1 MVERRKSRR
10 KKEVNKITIEPIT
23 MAKSHPYKKINI
35 AFTNDISLCGFKII
49 SDTKYPVDSLMK
61 IDISLSGSQK
71 TINVTGRVRWVSDIA
86 NDTYE
91 NGIEITDIT
100 REDIGIFYQHLYK
113 YIDEK

>member
-10 KKEVNKITIEPIT
+10 KKEVNKVTLVPEPS
-23 MAKSHPYKKINI
+23 ANGLPNKKINL

-49 SDTKYPVDSLMK
+49 SDNKFPVDSLMK
-61 IDISLSGSQK
+61 INISLNGTEK
-71 TINVTGRVRWVSDIA
+71 TINVTGKVRWVSEIA

-91 NGIEITDIT
+91 IGIEIIDIT
-100 REDIGIFYQHLYK
+100 RDDISVFYRHLYK